1 MAGEFVDCVRR
12 QKKRFC
18 SILSI
23 RRICNRAMPQFMRTL
38 CNEMLYSDVME
49 TWPLWAF
56 PSFPPALS
64 HPLVLSWLPPASSLL
79 VANTVLSVLSR
90 FFSLALLSFHAGFM
104 LLLQWKRCKWVR
116 DLRFNTLRSDRL
128 LILSPHLPV
137 SSVFAS
143 LPLCVTL
150 SDISFPSIFMLKKCS
165 DQSPA
170 DNPALF
176 TVSQ

>member
-1 MAGEFVDCVRR
+1 MATVGVSFFSSC
-12 QKKRFC
+12 
-18 SILSI
+18 
-23 RRICNRAMPQFMRTL
+23 
-38 CNEMLYSDVME
+38 
-49 TWPLWAF
+49 PLT
-56 PSFPPALS
+56 PTI
-64 HPLVLSWLPPASSLL
+64 VLSWLPPASSLL

-150 SDISFPSIFMLKKCS
+150 SEISFPSIFMFKTA
-165 DQSPA
+165 QSRAQPITPRCLLFLSECLHIHLWRAPA
-170 DNPALF
+170 F
-176 TVSQ
+176 VSGHLSCDWLRHGLEAQRLRGRE